1 MKTYNFFNF
10 QDIIST
16 LRKSDV
22 KNTELLMPFEAY
34 YSPISE
40 DRTLEEMPFYQ
51 EYLAAFDIEGELAG
65 FTLRE
70 DFFPPSVHKALEKIG
85 GIKCLDPK
93 PSADDLELMQ
103 RLIFGSLSV
112 GYELVQDKDIPSVY
126 RLVIHAEGRQKSATR
141 GLEQVTMDQFKKMF
155 RIFIVEQ
162 IRLSV
167 ILTDEN
173 DPERD
178 DVWRERANR
187 LALFLEKAQML
198 REGKSRDEKRFG

>member
-22 KNTELLMPFEAY
+22 KNKEVLMPFEAY
-34 YSPISE
+34 YGPISE
-40 DRTLEEMPFYQ
+40 DGTLEEMPFYKD
-51 EYLAAFDIEGELAG
+51 YLAAFDIEGELAG
-65 FTLRE
+65 FTLRR
-70 DFFPPSVHKALEKIG
+70 DFIPPSVHQALEKIG

-93 PSADDLELMQ
+93 PSTDDFELMQ
-103 RLIFGSLSV
+103 RLVVGSLSV
-112 GYELVQDKDIPSVY
+112 GYALVRDNDSPSVY
-126 RLVIHAEGRQKSATR
+126 RFVIQAEGRQNSATR
-141 GLEQVTMDQFKKMF
+141 GLERVTEEQFKRMF
-155 RIFIVEQ
+155 RIFIEEQ
-162 IRLSV
+162 IRISV

-187 LALFLEKAQML
+187 LVLFQQKAQLL
-198 REGKSRDEKRFG
+198 REGKTGDV